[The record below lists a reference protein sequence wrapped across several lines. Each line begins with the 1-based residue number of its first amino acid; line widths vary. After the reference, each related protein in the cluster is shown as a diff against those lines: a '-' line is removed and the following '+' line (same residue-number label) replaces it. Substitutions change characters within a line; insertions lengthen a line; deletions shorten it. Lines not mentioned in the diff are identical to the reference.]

1 MPKLKVL
8 TISGSL
14 RAKSSN
20 GTVLDALALL
30 VPAEIEIVRYRDLAL
45 LPAFNPDTDVTPPP
59 PADALRRA
67 IGAVD
72 ALVISSPEY
81 AHGIAGSLKNAL
93 DWLVGSLEFP
103 GIPVGVINAA
113 PRASHA
119 DAQLREIL
127 RMMSAALDERAML
140 TLPIQ
145 SRGLSPADIAADPA
159 LSVPLLGMLSCLGEL
174 NAARRTAAAA
184 E

>member
-1 MPKLKVL
+1 MSKLQIL
-8 TISGSL
+8 TLCGSL
-14 RAKSSN
+14 RSKSSN
-20 GTVLDALALL
+20 AAVLDALSLVAPAGVEVTRYADLGAL
-30 VPAEIEIVRYRDLAL
+30 PQ
-45 LPAFNPDTDVTPPP
+45 FNPDFDVTPPP
-59 PADALRRA
+59 LPQTLRHLV
-67 IGAVD
+67 GSVD

-119 DAQLREIL
+119 DAQLREVL
-127 RMMSAALDERAML
+127 RMMSASLDDRAML

-145 SRGLSPADIAADPA
+145 GSGRDAAAIAADPA
-159 LSVPLLGMLSCLGEL
+159 PATPLQKMLDCLAEL
-174 NAARRTAAAA
+174 AAARGSTA
-184 E
+184 EG

>member
-1 MPKLKVL
+1 MSTFKVL

-20 GTVLDALALL
+20 GTVLDALPLL
-30 VPAEIEIVRYRDLAL
+30 GQPDVEIVRYADLAL
-45 LPAFNPDTDVTPPP
+45 LPAFNPDIDVNPPA
-59 PADALRRA
+59 PADALREA
-67 IGAVD
+67 VGAVD

-103 GIPVGVINAA
+103 GTPVAVINAA

-119 DAQLREIL
+119 DAQLREVL
-127 RMMSAALDERAML
+127 RMMSAALDPRATL

-145 SRGLSPADIAADPA
+145 GSGLTAAQIAADPA
-159 LSVPLLGMLSCLGEL
+159 LATPLRDMLACLGEL
-174 NAARRTAAAA
+174 NAARRAAAS
-184 E
+184 

>member
-1 MPKLKVL
+1 MPALKVL

-20 GTVLDALALL
+20 GTVLDALPLL
-30 VPAEIEIVRYRDLAL
+30 AVPGVEIIRYADLAL
-45 LPAFNPDTDVTPPP
+45 LPAFTPDIDVNP
-59 PADALRRA
+59 PAPAEALRKA
-67 IGAVD
+67 VGAVD

-81 AHGIAGSLKNAL
+81 AHGIAGALKNAL

-103 GIPVGVINAA
+103 GTPVGVINAA

-119 DAQLREIL
+119 DAQLREVL
-127 RMMSAALDERAML
+127 RMMSASLDPRATL

-145 SRGLSPADIAADPA
+145 SSGLTAEQIAADPA
-159 LSVPLLGMLSCLGEL
+159 LATPLRDMLACLGEL
-174 NAARRTAAAA
+174 NATRRAAAG
-184 E
+184 

>member
-20 GTVLDALALL
+20 GTVLEALPLLAL
-30 VPAEIEIVRYRDLAL
+30 PEIEIIRYADLAL
-45 LPAFNPDTDVTPPP
+45 LPAFNPDVDVDP
-59 PADALRRA
+59 PAPAAALRKTL
-67 IGAVD
+67 GVVD

-81 AHGIAGSLKNAL
+81 AHGIAGALKNGL

-119 DAQLREIL
+119 DTQLREVL
-127 RMMSAALDERAML
+127 RMMSASLDPRAML

-145 SRGLSPADIAADPA
+145 GSGLTAAAIAADPA
-159 LSVPLLGMLSCLGEL
+159 LARPLRDMLACLAEL
-174 NAARRTAAAA
+174 DATRRTAAQG
-184 E
+184 

>member
-8 TISGSL
+8 AISGSL

-20 GTVLDALALL
+20 GTVLDALAL
-30 VPAEIEIVRYRDLAL
+30 VAPPDVEIIRYAGLAL
-45 LPAFNPDTDVTPPP
+45 LPPFNPDFDVTPPAL
-59 PADALRRA
+59 PAALRQTVGA
-67 IGAVD
+67 ID

-103 GIPVGVINAA
+103 GTPVAVINAA

-127 RMMSAALDERAML
+127 RTMSATLDPRTTL

-145 SRGLSPADIAADPA
+145 SSGLSAGDIATNPA
-159 LSVPLLGMLSCLGEL
+159 LAQSLRTMLTGLAQL
-174 NAARRTAAAA
+174 NAMRRAAV
-184 E
+184 EE

>member
-1 MPKLKVL
+1 MPSLKVL

-20 GTVLDALALL
+20 GTVLDALPLL
-30 VPAEIEIVRYRDLAL
+30 AVPDVEIIRYADLGL
-45 LPAFNPDTDVTPPP
+45 LPAFNPDIDVNP
-59 PADALRRA
+59 PAPAEALRKA
-67 IGAVD
+67 VGAAD

-103 GIPVGVINAA
+103 GTPVAVINAA

-119 DAQLREIL
+119 DAQLREVL
-127 RMMSAALDERAML
+127 RTMSATLDPRTSL

-145 SRGLSPADIAADPA
+145 GSGRTAAQIAADPA
-159 LSVPLLGMLSCLGEL
+159 LAAPLRDMLACLAEL
-174 NAARRTAAAA
+174 NAQRRAAAG
-184 E
+184 